1 MNSLIIL
8 AIIIFVYVQIYYRLP
23 EYLSNKTHIYFG
35 VFVTGFI
42 IIYYVL
48 NYQKV
53 FAHKVF
59 NNMNDASNKPL
70 YDFQGQ
76 YYKNNQQDILK
87 VNLANKQGWRCANCQ
102 NPILQKDLN
111 FYKMNYLKPLQYGG
125 ENNINNLGLSCTT
138 CNTFRPY

>member
-8 AIIIFVYVQIYYRLP
+8 IIIIFIYVQIYYRLP
-23 EYLSNKTHIYFG
+23 EYLSNKTHIYFSI
-35 VFVTGFI
+35 FVTGYL

-48 NYQKV
+48 NYQKD
-53 FAHKVF
+53 FAHKVL

-70 YDFQGQ
+70 YDFNGQ
-76 YYKNNQQDILK
+76 YYKNNQTDILK

-102 NPILQKDLN
+102 NTILQKDLN

>member
-8 AIIIFVYVQIYYRLP
+8 AIIILIYVQIYYRLP

-35 VFVTGFI
+35 VFVTGYI

-48 NYQKV
+48 NYQKN

-70 YDFQGQ
+70 
-76 YYKNNQQDILK
+76 
-87 VNLANKQGWRCANCQ
+87 
-102 NPILQKDLN
+102 
-111 FYKMNYLKPLQYGG
+111 
-125 ENNINNLGLSCTT
+125 
-138 CNTFRPY
+138 